1 MFSTFSVTL
10 LLKHPQFQHLKK
22 NTTWP
27 SYRSPF
33 YLFCLTFNLLA
44 VCQIFLLHYFS
55 ICFKNNFVGFF
66 FPKWSEANARIQM
79 VHFTLS
85 VDLIMLLLPCIC
97 GLKLFV
103 ILCTLTEMQTE
114 RLALVAMYHINI
126 SEDRLPFLLPVL
138 LLHHPQL
145 QHILL
150 FCQTFALFVQ
160 SNFLFLEDKWDKSSE
175 WNYLISCM
183 FLISAIS
190 NHNISYVS
198 AKSGHY
204 TLKTALFAWKTTH
217 YLFKLSSE

>member
-1 MFSTFSVTL
+1 MDW
-10 LLKHPQFQHLKK
+10 
-22 NTTWP
+22 N
-27 SYRSPF
+27 
-33 YLFCLTFNLLA
+33 YLSFCHCA
-44 VCQIFLLHYFS
+44 
-55 ICFKNNFVGFF
+55 
-66 FPKWSEANARIQM
+66 
-79 VHFTLS
+79 
-85 VDLIMLLLPCIC
+85 
-97 GLKLFV
+97 
-103 ILCTLTEMQTE
+103 TLTEMQTE
-114 RLALVAMYHINI
+114 RLALVARYHTNI
-126 SEDRLPFLLPVL
+126 SGDRLPFLLPVL

-175 WNYLISCM
+175 WSYLISRM

-217 YLFKLSSE
+217 SLFKLSRELWWSLTKDYCSGKDFVTTAFWSSQPKLVRSN